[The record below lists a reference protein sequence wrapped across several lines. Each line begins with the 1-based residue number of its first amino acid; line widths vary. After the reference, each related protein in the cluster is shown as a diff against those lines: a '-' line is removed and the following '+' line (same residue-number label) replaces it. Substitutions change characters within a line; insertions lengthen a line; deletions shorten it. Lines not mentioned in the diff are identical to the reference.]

1 VLFAFVVLLLNL
13 VSSVGPYYAKRFG
26 YEKTSPK
33 RPILC
38 RVAHNSLT
46 QSIKQSTNQSINLVV
61 TAVRRVNCDRVLS
74 SVVHV
79 RARRHTRT
87 VSCPSL
93 SDATQLAVTNLT
105 TLLRDTVTTRTYR
118 RLLLQ

>member
-1 VLFAFVVLLLNL
+1 MLFAFVVLLLDL
-13 VSSVGPYYAKRFG
+13 VSSVLREEIG

-33 RPILC
+33 RAILC
-38 RVAHNSLT
+38 RAAHKSLT
-46 QSIKQSTNQSINLVV
+46 QSINQSANQSINLVV

-87 VSCPSL
+87 SHVRRFL
-93 SDATQLAVTNLT
+93 
-105 TLLRDTVTTRTYR
+105 TLLGSPSRT
-118 RLLLQ
+118 